1 MFTSKSIFALVVV
14 IFASTHLCLNRSPS
28 AEDDPF
34 LSVGGGGKGDPNG
47 SILAPSTLQQHQQ
60 QTLHHQTEPQR
71 LSPGAEQQQQSDH
84 NFYSP
89 NSAENRFNLSS
100 AEAEAKATPPQSS
113 QTLTRRKRA
122 LKRSSPPVC
131 LSLQHRFLSAY
142 TYSAKIS
149 PNSQCSVKRRRRK
162 TPSKVQSSSSSLT
175 AAASSVATPSTT
187 TTPTSKVP
195 NYNATAEVAVEGC
208 DLPEKGMQY
217 KFKSSFQLILFLK
230 FQIKQPKTYLV
241 KMKWKRGLLLQAR
254 PPPRPL
260 QRRQRRRRP
269 QQRPQLTTT
278 TTTAT
283 RALNSQSRVKVKVAV
298 ERRWTTSFA

>member
-47 SILAPSTLQQHQQ
+47 SILAPSTLQQQQ
-60 QTLHHQTEPQR
+60 QTLHHQPQTEPQR
-71 LSPGAEQQQQSDH
+71 LSPEAEQQQQSDH

-149 PNSQCSVKRRRRK
+149 SNSQCSVKRRRRK

-175 AAASSVATPSTT
+175 TAASSVATPSTT

-208 DLPEKGMQY
+208 DLPEKGMQKLY
-217 KFKSSFQLILFLK
+217 KKSKNKSSF
-230 FQIKQPKTYLV
+230 
-241 KMKWKRGLLLQAR
+241 
-254 PPPRPL
+254 
-260 QRRQRRRRP
+260 
-269 QQRPQLTTT
+269 
-278 TTTAT
+278 
-283 RALNSQSRVKVKVAV
+283 
-298 ERRWTTSFA
+298 